1 MFFVLIDKLNDMFL
15 SIIRQPQQAS
25 PQLLVR
31 TPGSYRKLCLP
42 IFFQLSDIRFL
53 DFLTVQQSCSWHLFR
68 IDAEHQ
74 VSLAG

>member
-15 SIIRQPQQAS
+15 SIVRQPQQAG
-25 PQLLVR
+25 PLLLVG
-31 TPGSYRKLCLP
+31 TPGSYRKLCLLL
-42 IFFQLSDIRFL
+42 FFLLADSRLLDCLPGQLSCFR
-53 DFLTVQQSCSWHLFR
+53 HLFR

>member
-15 SIIRQPQQAS
+15 SIIRQPQQAG
-25 PQLLVR
+25 PLLLVG

-53 DFLTVQQSCSWHLFR
+53 DFLTVQQSCFRHLFR

-74 VSLAG
+74 VSFAG

>member
-42 IFFQLSDIRFL
+42 IFFQLSDYSF
-53 DFLTVQQSCSWHLFR
+53 S
-68 IDAEHQ
+68 
-74 VSLAG
+74 